1 MKRLFLA
8 VILTL
13 TFVVSACSPT
23 SNVGG
28 DDSPQ
33 NAILG
38 FLDASFKGDQDR
50 ILNLTCTAQQELVRL
65 RFPSTTGSFVQVA
78 ELSVNFDAIELTVT
92 DQTATQAFVT
102 IGGNLQISGGGQSAQ
117 PIALTDILPFPYMT
131 TVLEEGKWR
140 ICNSADISLR
150 GIIESG
156 ANDQAEVAD
165 GLLCEALRGSI
176 AENPFY
182 QLGKTLGANADFSQ
196 LGYLVTEWN
205 PNNGFIKITNGVT
218 TDQLTVVNATREGG
232 AWRICST
239 PETTIRMMLELALA
253 DDFATA
259 SQLVC
264 ADQRETV
271 LTELQTF
278 RERVLALF
286 DPESRATN
294 PPFYESVAVLI
305 FESAGVE
312 QRNFRIQVAQVQ
324 YAVSDTT
331 DTSATI
337 ALTGNVRVQT
347 IGLQQNIPIAEVM
360 PASTQMTRE
369 NGMWQYCP
377 QPVTESTDA

>member
-13 TFVVSACSPT
+13 TFVVSACSST
-23 SNVGG
+23 ANVGG

-33 NAILG
+33 NAIIG

-50 ILNLTCTAQQELVRL
+50 ILSLTCLSQQELVRL
-65 RFPSTTGSFVQVA
+65 RFPTTAGSFVQAA
-78 ELSVNFDAIELTVT
+78 ELSVNFDDVELTIT
-92 DQTATQAFVT
+92 EQTATQAYIT
-102 IGGNLQISGGGQSAQ
+102 IAGSLQISGGGQSAQ

-156 ANDQAEVAD
+156 ANDQVEIAD
-165 GLLCEALRGSI
+165 GLLCEALRGSV

-182 QLGKTLGANADFSQ
+182 QLGKTLGANADFTQ
-196 LGYLVTEWN
+196 LGYRVTEWN

-218 TDQLTVVNATREGG
+218 NDQLTVVNATRESG

-239 PETTIRMMLELALA
+239 PETTVRMMLELALT
-253 DDFATA
+253 DDFDTA

-264 ADQRETV
+264 PDQRATV
-271 LTELQTF
+271 LAELQTL
-278 RERVLALF
+278 RQRIVGLVNLENNTA
-286 DPESRATN
+286 N
-294 PPFYESVAVLI
+294 PPFYEAVAILI

-312 QRNFRIQVAQVQ
+312 QRNLRVQVAQVQ
-324 YAVSDTT
+324 YALSDET
-331 DTSATI
+331 DTSATL
-337 ALTGNVRVQT
+337 AFTGNVRVQS
-347 IGLQQNIPIAEVM
+347 IGLLQNIPVAQVM
-360 PASTQMTRE
+360 PESAQMIRQS
-369 NGMWQYCP
+369 GMWQYCP